1 MAARPGEVT
10 DVRTVEDDSG
20 TRYVLLKR
28 SGDSSLVRDP
38 TTGEERYVENE
49 ALSAVEGESPLETAA
64 RAVPGPTRRVL
75 RAVHSDTALGLLVEL
90 DERGPVAVRDLM
102 GSYDLCESDLHGLL
116 AEFTAAGL
124 VTEARV
130 VGERGYELTDIARE
144 GLTALRRE

>member
-1 MAARPGEVT
+1 M
-10 DVRTVEDDSG
+10 RTVEDEAG
-20 TRYVLLKR
+20 TRYVLVKR

-38 TTGEERYVENE
+38 TTGEERYVPNE
-49 ALSAVEGESPLETAA
+49 GLSSVEGESPLETAA
-64 RAVPGPTRRVL
+64 RAVPEPTRRVL
-75 RAVHSDTALGLLVEL
+75 RAVHSDRALGLLVEL

-130 VGERGYELTDIARE
+130 LGERGYELTDVARE
-144 GLTALRRE
+144 GLADLRR

>member
-1 MAARPGEVT
+1 M
-10 DVRTVEDDSG
+10 RTVEDESG
-20 TRYVLLKR
+20 RRYVLLKR

-38 TTGEERYVENE
+38 TTGEERYVENGS
-49 ALSAVEGESPLETAA
+49 LSPVEGESALETAA
-64 RAVPGPTRRVL
+64 RAVPEPTRRVL
-75 RAVHSDTALGLLVEL
+75 RAVHSDRALGLLVEL

-130 VGERGYELTDIARE
+130 VGERGYELTDVARE
-144 GLTALRRE
+144 GLTELRR

>member
-1 MAARPGEVT
+1 M
-10 DVRTVEDDSG
+10 RTVEDDSG
-20 TRYVLLKR
+20 RRYVLLKR

-49 ALSAVEGESPLETAA
+49 GLSAVEGESPLETAA
-64 RAVPGPTRRVL
+64 RAVPGPTRQVL

-90 DERGPVAVRDLM
+90 DEREPVAVRDLM

-124 VTEARV
+124 VTETRV
-130 VGERGYELTDIARE
+130 VGERGYELTDVARD
-144 GLTALRRE
+144 GLTALRRD

>member
-1 MAARPGEVT
+1 VSE
-10 DVRTVEDDSG
+10 VRTVEDGSG

-38 TTGEERYVENE
+38 VTGEERYVENE

-64 RAVPGPTRRVL
+64 RAVPDPTRRVL
-75 RAVHSDTALGLLVEL
+75 RAAHSDRALGLLVEL
-90 DERGPVAVRDLM
+90 DERGAVPVRDLL

-124 VTEARV
+124 VTETRV
-130 VGERGYELTDIARE
+130 VGERGYELTDAARE
-144 GLTALRRE
+144 GLTALRGE

>member
-1 MAARPGEVT
+1 M
-10 DVRTVEDDSG
+10 RTVEDESG

-38 TTGEERYVENE
+38 VTGEERYVGNE
-49 ALSAVEGESPLETAA
+49 ALSAVDGESPLETAA

-75 RAVHSDTALGLLVEL
+75 GAVHSDTALGLLVEL

-116 AEFTAAGL
+116 AEFAAAGL
-124 VTEARV
+124 VTETEV
-130 VGERGYELTDIARE
+130 VGHRGYELTDVARE
-144 GLTALRRE
+144 GVAALRQG

>member
-1 MAARPGEVT
+1 MS
-10 DVRTVEDDSG
+10 DVRTVEDGAG

-28 SGDSSLVRDP
+28 SGDASLVRNP
-38 TTGEERYVENE
+38 VTGEERYLSNE
-49 ALSAVEGESPLETAA
+49 KLSPVEGESALETAA
-64 RAVPGPTRRVL
+64 RAVPEPTRRIL
-75 RAVHSDTALGLLVEL
+75 RAVHSDRALGLLVEL

-130 VGERGYELTDIARE
+130 LGERGYELTDVAHE
-144 GLTALRRE
+144 GLTALRT